1 MCPIC
6 ISAAA
11 LATLAGSGSAGGLAA
26 FVAVKLHLKKQEDE
40 EGASRRGMD
49 EAAPEIRTAGDR
61 K

>member
-11 LATLAGSGSAGGLAA
+11 LAWAGTGSAGGLAA
-26 FVAVKLHLKKQEDE
+26 LVAVKLHLK
-40 EGASRRGMD
+40 R
-49 EAAPEIRTAGDR
+49 PEKDRIERSTSPKLSLHPQDAGGG